1 MADFDTLARI
11 AADAGALADRYG
23 AFQRSLASIAASAEA
38 AFQAASRRAVVLQ
51 SELAAA
57 AAQPAAQPADSAAK
71 EMQIIAFMEA
81 ELVALATSAEPRS
94 AESRHL
100 QEAIVGQH
108 RELEPFIKGPAAPAS
123 GLPPPAASSSSREG
137 ALP

>member
-11 AADAGALADRYG
+11 AAEASALADRYG
-23 AFQRSLASIAASAEA
+23 AFQRSLASIAASADA
-38 AFQAASRRAVVLQ
+38 AFQTASRRAVVLQ

-57 AAQPAAQPADSAAK
+57 AAQPADSAAK
-71 EMQIIAFMEA
+71 EMQIIAVMEA

-94 AESRHL
+94 AELRNL
-100 QEAIVGQH
+100 QEAVVGQH

-137 ALP
+137 VLP